1 MSPTSSKT
9 PYKQFGSPT
18 TPLEPGILESSTN
31 SNMSQT
37 PGKTPPQTPI
47 KTPPQTLRKNPPR
60 APIKKPPSTRK
71 SNVKDV
77 RTGVKP
83 PVRRKLFPIS
93 EDVKMT
99 GNLKKLSVKSVAEE
113 ASRAFSNKSLNN
125 TKNTLERLIYE
136 KFTFL
141 KNQNLN
147 PTDRGRLARTI
158 SSVSSIENVQNISMN
173 NVQTLSNHLNVLEK
187 IETKYKTTTE
197 RERNTAL
204 GFLNESQQIIKKL
217 VSRLNRVE
225 NKHKKATSLVS
236 KLVKETKN
244 KNEETVPITK
254 RTVIRNTSEINRLT
268 RQMEKLKGVSNSERS
283 KLLSLIVSLTK
294 KQKGLRNTLSK
305 LKNVAVSKKSNVD
318 EFKEELQDYKTK
330 IQQYENLVKK
340 LRENA
345 STRKPSKKTKKLTK
359 KTPSTIKKTPVKPPK
374 TNFLSNNK
382 MGATVQKESSPTGTD
397 SQTSSPTTPNNQYIK
412 KDNNPPSI
420 TEQHGQAKKQGATEA
435 SKERQERWKREGT
448 PRARRSL
455 EPIFNKM
462 AKSPK
467 TPPGITKSNLQQFLA
482 PFKQPISIQFAPS
495 IKATGGNATVTQIK
509 TNKDDKKKKTPKKFN
524 ILADPASAYRKSVV
538 ASKRKEIMPKLRTPT
553 VGQRKK
559 HVIQLI
565 DKELR
570 LMKVPKDIERKMIS
584 LYSKVLS
591 EKQIKQLFGG
601 RSTGD
606 VKKILK
612 KQVDYFKKKKR

>member
-1 MSPTSSKT
+1 MSARSSKT
-9 PYKQFGSPT
+9 SHNSNQLGSPT

-37 PGKTPPQTPI
+37 PGKTPPQTPG
-47 KTPPQTLRKNPPR
+47 KTPPR

-113 ASRAFSNKSLNN
+113 ANRELSNKSLNN
-125 TKNTLERLIYE
+125 TKSTLERLIYE
-136 KFTFL
+136 KFTSL

-147 PTDRGRLARTI
+147 ATDRGRLARTI

-173 NVQTLSNHLNVLEK
+173 NVQKLSNHLNVLEE
-187 IETKYKTTTE
+187 IETKYITTTE

-204 GFLNESQQIIKKL
+204 KFLNESQQIIKKL
-217 VSRLNRVE
+217 ASRLNRVE
-225 NKHKKATSLVS
+225 SKHKKATSLVS

-283 KLLSLIVSLTK
+283 KLLGLIVSLTK

-318 EFKEELQDYKTK
+318 KFKKELQDYKTK
-330 IQQYENLVKK
+330 IQNYENLVEK

-345 STRKPSKKTKKLTK
+345 STRKPSPKQTGF
-359 KTPSTIKKTPVKPPK
+359 KTPT
-374 TNFLSNNK
+374 
-382 MGATVQKESSPTGTD
+382 
-397 SQTSSPTTPNNQYIK
+397 PTTPNNQTIK
-412 KDNNPPSI
+412 INNPPSI
-420 TEQHGQAKKQGATEA
+420 KEQHREAKNQGAIEA
-435 SKERQERWKREGT
+435 SKKRKERWKREGT
-448 PRARRSL
+448 PNARRSL

-524 ILADPASAYRKSVV
+524 ILADPTSAYRKSVV

-559 HVIQLI
+559 HVIELI

-601 RSTGD
+601 RSAGD